1 MDPVSLQNAWPLL
14 AGIAL
19 MQLLLQK
26 EALWELK
33 SAHSPQGTKHNG
45 QVHSTLLLVPSV
57 LLQIS
62 LITSTTPPTGKLDTT
77 EVIRI

>member
-26 EALWELK
+26 EACTCLC
-33 SAHSPQGTKHNG
+33 AVGAMR
-45 QVHSTLLLVPSV
+45 
-57 LLQIS
+57 LQI
-62 LITSTTPPTGKLDTT
+62 LEDVKAVLFTPCSATGLG
-77 EVIRI
+77 RCG